1 MIRLVYDH
9 EVEKDMMGKWAIER
23 LGDPDLTD
31 VRELG
36 AYVAIGV
43 LKDDKAVCV
52 VIYNWYRQMKFGNDF
67 RVIIVS
73 ENPSWCLPGVLRELF
88 RYPFEFAGCE
98 RLTAVIR
105 DGNERS
111 LKLCTGLGFR
121 KEGTVRRGY
130 NGRTN
135 ALFLGMLRSECK
147 WLQRGRGQLKKR
159 DQNVE
164 EGFKH
169 SAGSKSNR
177 DNRRAG
183 SSEQG
188 RNNTVSCA

>member
-9 EVEKDMMGKWAIER
+9 EMEKDVMGKWAIER

-31 VRELG
+31 VRDLG
-36 AYVAIGV
+36 AYVSIGV
-43 LKDDKAVCV
+43 LKDGKAICV
-52 VIYNWYRQMKFGNDF
+52 VIYNWYRQMKYGNDF

-73 ENPSWCLPGVLRELF
+73 EDPSWCLPGVLRELF

-121 KEGTVRRGY
+121 REGIMRRGY

-147 WLQRGRGQLKKR
+147 WLQRGRGQLKAQDK
-159 DQNVE
+159 NVE
-164 EGFKH
+164 EGF
-169 SAGSKSNR
+169 
-177 DNRRAG
+177 RRASG
-183 SSEQG
+183 TKSERNHRRAVGSEQG
-188 RNNTVSCA
+188 RHSTVG